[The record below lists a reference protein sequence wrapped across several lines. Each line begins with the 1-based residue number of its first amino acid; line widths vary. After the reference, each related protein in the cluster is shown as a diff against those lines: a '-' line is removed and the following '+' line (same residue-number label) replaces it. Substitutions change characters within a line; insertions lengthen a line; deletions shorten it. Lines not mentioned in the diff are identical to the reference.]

1 MQQATF
7 EEGCR
12 RVTAVLIGDQVKVAT
27 LLPEIFIFKT
37 KALMLSP
44 SPFPSTGNTAQLTIK

>member
-1 MQQATF
+1 LRKAV
-7 EEGCR
+7 EELLLFLY
-12 RVTAVLIGDQVKVAT
+12 VYGDQVKVAT

-44 SPFPSTGNTAQLTIK
+44 SLFLSTSNTAQLTIK